1 MMTKRINKDYWDQL
15 NDDLNNELNNILGTL
30 KKDKEQKVI
39 IHRGISGEFNIIVIE
54 MPGVTKG
61 CVDMDIETSTNTS
74 VINIKASYDYAFM
87 MAKKDIKLPIYV
99 NGKIDIKSVS
109 AEIKDGLLNI
119 AYKYASTDKEKIEI
133 K

>member
-1 MMTKRINKDYWDQL
+1 MPNKLYDDYWSQL
-15 NDDLNNELNNILGTL
+15 NYELNNLIKSS
-30 KKDKEQKVI
+30 KKEKEQQVI
-39 IHRGISGEFNIIVIE
+39 VHRGVSGDFNIIVIE

-87 MAKKDIKLPIYV
+87 MAKKDIQLPIYV
-99 NGKIDIKSVS
+99 DGKIDIKSVS

>member
-1 MMTKRINKDYWDQL
+1 MTNKLHDDYWIQL
-15 NDDLNNELNNILGTL
+15 DYELNKLIKSS
-30 KKDKEQKVI
+30 KKEKEQRVI
-39 IHRGISGEFNIIVIE
+39 VHRGVSGDFNIIVVE

-87 MAKKDIKLPIYV
+87 MAKKDIQLPIYV
-99 NGKIDIKSVS
+99 DGKIDTKSVS

-119 AYKYASTDKEKIEI
+119 AYKYASTDKEKIDI

>member
-1 MMTKRINKDYWDQL
+1 MTNKLYDDYWSQL
-15 NDDLNNELNNILGTL
+15 NYELNNLIKTS
-30 KKDKEQKVI
+30 KKEKEQQVI
-39 IHRGISGEFNIIVIE
+39 VHRGVSGEFNIIVVE

-87 MAKKDIKLPIYV
+87 MAKKDIQLPIYV
-99 NGKIDIKSVS
+99 DGKIDTKSVS

>member
-1 MMTKRINKDYWDQL
+1 MTNKLHDDYWNQL
-15 NDDLNNELNNILGTL
+15 NYELNNLIKSS
-30 KKDKEQKVI
+30 KKEKEQRVI
-39 IHRGISGEFNIIVIE
+39 VHRGVSGDFNIIVIE

-87 MAKKDIKLPIYV
+87 MAKKDIQLPIYV
-99 NGKIDIKSVS
+99 DGKIDTKSVS

-119 AYKYASTDKEKIEI
+119 AYKYASTDKEKIDI

>member
-1 MMTKRINKDYWDQL
+1 MTRIYDEYWNQL
-15 NDDLNNELNNILGTL
+15 NDELNNLIKAS
-30 KKDKEQKVI
+30 KKNKEQQVI
-39 IHRGISGEFNIIVIE
+39 VHRGVSGEFNIIVVE

-87 MAKKDIKLPIYV
+87 MAKKDIQLPIYV
-99 NGKIDIKSVS
+99 DGKIDVKSVS

>member
-1 MMTKRINKDYWDQL
+1 MTNKLYDDYWSQL
-15 NDDLNNELNNILGTL
+15 NYELNNLIKTS
-30 KKDKEQKVI
+30 KKEKEQQVI
-39 IHRGISGEFNIIVIE
+39 VHRGVSGEFNIIVIE

-74 VINIKASYDYAFM
+74 IINIKASYDYAFM
-87 MAKKDIKLPIYV
+87 MAKKDIQLPIYV
-99 NGKIDIKSVS
+99 DGKIDTKSVS

>member
-1 MMTKRINKDYWDQL
+1 MANKLHDDYWNQL
-15 NDDLNNELNNILGTL
+15 NYELNNLIKSS
-30 KKDKEQKVI
+30 KKEKEQRVI
-39 IHRGISGEFNIIVIE
+39 VHRGVSGDFNIIVVE

-87 MAKKDIKLPIYV
+87 MAKKDIQLPIYV
-99 NGKIDIKSVS
+99 DGKIDTKSVS
-109 AEIKDGLLNI
+109 AEVKDGLLNI

>member
-1 MMTKRINKDYWDQL
+1 MTNKLYDDYWSQL
-15 NDDLNNELNNILGTL
+15 NYELNNLIKTS
-30 KKDKEQKVI
+30 KKEKEQQVI
-39 IHRGISGEFNIIVIE
+39 VHRGVSGDFNIIVIE

-87 MAKKDIKLPIYV
+87 MAKKDIQLPIYV
-99 NGKIDIKSVS
+99 DGKIDVKSVS
-109 AEIKDGLLNI
+109 AEVKDGLLNI

>member
-1 MMTKRINKDYWDQL
+1 MTRIYDEYWNQL
-15 NDDLNNELNNILGTL
+15 NDELNNLIKAS
-30 KKDKEQKVI
+30 KKSKEQQVI
-39 IHRGISGEFNIIVIE
+39 VHRGVSGEFNIIVVE

-87 MAKKDIKLPIYV
+87 MAKKDIQLPIYV
-99 NGKIDIKSVS
+99 DGKIDTKSVS

>member
-1 MMTKRINKDYWDQL
+1 MTRTHNEYWDQL
-15 NDDLNNELNNILGTL
+15 NDELNNLIKAS
-30 KKDKEQKVI
+30 KKNKEQQVI
-39 IHRGISGEFNIIVIE
+39 IHRGVSGEFNIIVVE

-61 CVDMDIETSTNTS
+61 CVDMDIETSTNAS

-87 MAKKDIKLPIYV
+87 MAKKDIQLPIYV
-99 NGKIDIKSVS
+99 DGKVDTKSVS
-109 AEIKDGLLNI
+109 AEVKDGLLNI

>member
-1 MMTKRINKDYWDQL
+1 MTNKLYDDYWNQL
-15 NDDLNNELNNILGTL
+15 NYELNNLIKSS
-30 KKDKEQKVI
+30 KKEKEQQVI
-39 IHRGISGEFNIIVIE
+39 VHRGVSGDFNIIVIE

-87 MAKKDIKLPIYV
+87 MAKKDIQLPIYV
-99 NGKIDIKSVS
+99 DGKIDVKSVS

-119 AYKYASTDKEKIEI
+119 AYKYTSTDKEKIEI

>member
-1 MMTKRINKDYWDQL
+1 MTNKLYDDYWSQL
-15 NDDLNNELNNILGTL
+15 NYELNNLIKTS
-30 KKDKEQKVI
+30 KKEKEQRVI
-39 IHRGISGEFNIIVIE
+39 VHRGVSGDFNIIVIE

-87 MAKKDIKLPIYV
+87 MAKKDIQLPIYV
-99 NGKIDIKSVS
+99 DGKIDTKSVS

-119 AYKYASTDKEKIEI
+119 AYKYASTDKEKIDI

>member
-1 MMTKRINKDYWDQL
+1 MTRIYDEYWNQL
-15 NDDLNNELNNILGTL
+15 NDELNNLIKAS
-30 KKDKEQKVI
+30 KKNKEQHVI
-39 IHRGISGEFNIIVIE
+39 VHRGVSGDFNIIVVE

-87 MAKKDIKLPIYV
+87 MAKKDIQLPIYV
-99 NGKIDIKSVS
+99 DGKIDVKSVS

>member
-1 MMTKRINKDYWDQL
+1 MTNKLHDDYWNQL
-15 NDDLNNELNNILGTL
+15 NYELNNLIKAS
-30 KKDKEQKVI
+30 KKEKEQRVI
-39 IHRGISGEFNIIVIE
+39 VHRGVSGDFNIIVIE

-87 MAKKDIKLPIYV
+87 MAKKDIQLPIYV
-99 NGKIDIKSVS
+99 DGKIDTKSVS

-119 AYKYASTDKEKIEI
+119 AYKYASTDKEKIDI

>member
-1 MMTKRINKDYWDQL
+1 MTRKTIYDDYWDQL
-15 NDDLNNELNNILGTL
+15 NNELNNLIKST
-30 KKDKEQKVI
+30 KKNKEQEVVV
-39 IHRGISGEFNIIVIE
+39 HRGVSGEFNIIVVE

-74 VINIKASYDYAFM
+74 VINIRASYDYAFM

-99 NGKIDIKSVS
+99 DGKIDTKSVS

>member
-1 MMTKRINKDYWDQL
+1 MTKLYDDYWSQL
-15 NDDLNNELNNILGTL
+15 NYDLNNLIKSS
-30 KKDKEQKVI
+30 KKEKEQQVI
-39 IHRGISGEFNIIVIE
+39 VHRGISGEFNIIVVE

-74 VINIKASYDYAFM
+74 VINIKACYDYAFM
-87 MAKKDIKLPIYV
+87 MAKKDIQLPIYV
-99 NGKIDIKSVS
+99 DGKIDTKSVS

-119 AYKYASTDKEKIEI
+119 AYKYASTDKEKIDI

>member
-1 MMTKRINKDYWDQL
+1 MTKLYDDYWSQL
-15 NDDLNNELNNILGTL
+15 NYELNNLIKSS
-30 KKDKEQKVI
+30 KKEKEQQVI
-39 IHRGISGEFNIIVIE
+39 VHRGVSGEFNIIVVE

-87 MAKKDIKLPIYV
+87 MAKKDIQLPIYV
-99 NGKIDIKSVS
+99 DGKIDTKSVS

>member
-1 MMTKRINKDYWDQL
+1 MTKLYDDYWSQL
-15 NDDLNNELNNILGTL
+15 NYELNNLIKSS
-30 KKDKEQKVI
+30 KKEKEQQVI
-39 IHRGISGEFNIIVIE
+39 VHRGISGEFNIIVVE

-87 MAKKDIKLPIYV
+87 MAKKDIQLPIYV
-99 NGKIDIKSVS
+99 DGKIDTKSVS

-119 AYKYASTDKEKIEI
+119 AYKYASTDKEKIDI

>member
-1 MMTKRINKDYWDQL
+1 MTSKLHDDYWNQL
-15 NDDLNNELNNILGTL
+15 NYELNNLIKSS
-30 KKDKEQKVI
+30 KKEKEQRVI
-39 IHRGISGEFNIIVIE
+39 VHRGVSGDFNIIVIE

-87 MAKKDIKLPIYV
+87 MAKKDIQLPIYV
-99 NGKIDIKSVS
+99 DGKIDTKSVS
-109 AEIKDGLLNI
+109 AEVKDGLLNI

>member
-1 MMTKRINKDYWDQL
+1 MTRIYDDYWNQL
-15 NDDLNNELNNILGTL
+15 NDELNNLIKAS
-30 KKDKEQKVI
+30 KKNKEQRVDV
-39 IHRGISGEFNIIVIE
+39 HRGVSGDFNVIVVE

-87 MAKKDIKLPIYV
+87 MAKKDIQLPIYV
-99 NGKIDIKSVS
+99 DGKIDIKSVS

>member
-1 MMTKRINKDYWDQL
+1 MTRIYDEYWNQL
-15 NDDLNNELNNILGTL
+15 NDELNNLIKAS
-30 KKDKEQKVI
+30 KKNKEQQVI
-39 IHRGISGEFNIIVIE
+39 VHRGVSGEFNIIVVE

-74 VINIKASYDYAFM
+74 VINIQASYDYAFM

-99 NGKIDIKSVS
+99 DGKIDVKSVS

-119 AYKYASTDKEKIEI
+119 AYKYTSTDKEKIEI

>member
-1 MMTKRINKDYWDQL
+1 MTNNLYDDYWSQL
-15 NDDLNNELNNILGTL
+15 NYELNNLIKSS
-30 KKDKEQKVI
+30 KKEKEQQVI
-39 IHRGISGEFNIIVIE
+39 VHRGVSGDFNIIVIE

-87 MAKKDIKLPIYV
+87 MAKKDIQLPIYV
-99 NGKIDIKSVS
+99 DGKIDTKSVS

-119 AYKYASTDKEKIEI
+119 AYKYASTDKERIEI

>member
-1 MMTKRINKDYWDQL
+1 MTNKLYDDYWSQL
-15 NDDLNNELNNILGTL
+15 NYELNNLIKTS
-30 KKDKEQKVI
+30 KKEKEQQVI
-39 IHRGISGEFNIIVIE
+39 VHRGVSGEFNIIVIE

-87 MAKKDIKLPIYV
+87 MAKKDIQLPIYV
-99 NGKIDIKSVS
+99 DGKIDTKSVS

>member
-1 MMTKRINKDYWDQL
+1 MTRIYDEYWNQL
-15 NDDLNNELNNILGTL
+15 NDELNNLIKAS
-30 KKDKEQKVI
+30 KKNKEQQVI
-39 IHRGISGEFNIIVIE
+39 VHRGVSGEFNIIVVE

-87 MAKKDIKLPIYV
+87 MAKKDIQLPIYV
-99 NGKIDIKSVS
+99 DGKIDIKSVS

>member
-1 MMTKRINKDYWDQL
+1 MTRIHDEYWKKL
-15 NDDLNNELNNILGTL
+15 DDELNNLIKAS
-30 KKDKEQKVI
+30 KKNKEQQVI
-39 IHRGISGEFNIIVIE
+39 VHRGVSGDFNIIVVE

-61 CVDMDIETSTNTS
+61 CVDMDIETSTNAS

-87 MAKKDIKLPIYV
+87 MAKKDIQLPIYV
-99 NGKIDIKSVS
+99 DGKIDTKSVT

>member
-1 MMTKRINKDYWDQL
+1 MPNKLYDDYWNQL
-15 NDDLNNELNNILGTL
+15 NYELNNLIKSS
-30 KKDKEQKVI
+30 KKEKEQQVI
-39 IHRGISGEFNIIVIE
+39 VHRGVSGDFNIIVIE

-87 MAKKDIKLPIYV
+87 MAKKDIQLPIYV
-99 NGKIDIKSVS
+99 DGKIDVKSVS
-109 AEIKDGLLNI
+109 AEVKDGLLNI

>member
-1 MMTKRINKDYWDQL
+1 MTNKLHYDYWNQL
-15 NDDLNNELNNILGTL
+15 DYELNNLIKSS
-30 KKDKEQKVI
+30 KKEKEQQVI
-39 IHRGISGEFNIIVIE
+39 VHRGVSGDFNIIVIE

-87 MAKKDIKLPIYV
+87 MAKKDIQLPIYV
-99 NGKIDIKSVS
+99 DGKIDVKSVS
-109 AEIKDGLLNI
+109 AEVKDGLLNI

>member
-1 MMTKRINKDYWDQL
+1 
-15 NDDLNNELNNILGTL
+15 
-30 KKDKEQKVI
+30 
-39 IHRGISGEFNIIVIE
+39 

-87 MAKKDIKLPIYV
+87 MAKKDIQLPIYV
-99 NGKIDIKSVS
+99 DGKIDVKSVS

-119 AYKYASTDKEKIEI
+119 VYKHAPTDKEKIEI

>member
-1 MMTKRINKDYWDQL
+1 MTKLYDDYWSQL
-15 NDDLNNELNNILGTL
+15 NYDLNNLIKSS
-30 KKDKEQKVI
+30 KKEKEQQVI
-39 IHRGISGEFNIIVIE
+39 VHRGISGEFNIIVVE

-87 MAKKDIKLPIYV
+87 MAKKDIQLPIYV
-99 NGKIDIKSVS
+99 DGKIDVKSVS
-109 AEIKDGLLNI
+109 AEVKDGLLNI